1 MAQPLPLILKRMSK
15 LTLILLITALF
26 FSCNNKKRND
36 YVIFSGKVDN
46 PNSDSLIIQNN
57 HREILNIIRLKE
69 GHIFKDTLNLAEGF
83 YSISDGKNETQLYFE
98 PGFKTQLTLN
108 NEDCSKTVFIG
119 DGASE
124 NNYLIQKGI
133 ITNSLNKVED
143 YQYNGKLAEDKYLAL
158 SDSVYNIKINLFK
171 KYADNFDSSFVFLE
185 KNTLKYQ
192 KLYSQVL
199 YETTRQDVIG
209 DKNFKVSPEYYPNL
223 FKRIDLSG
231 DKLTNIF
238 NYVYFID
245 GYIWQLT
252 KRQLENND
260 TTDFYLTYL
269 TNVEQTIKNQKLK
282 QELAFLIG
290 NVKLE
295 RTSELDKSYKKIKSL
310 LLDSNYLKAVE
321 PKYQR
326 LKKIAKGSI
335 SPSFKLNDINEK
347 TVALEDLRGQVVYI
361 DIWSTG
367 CAPCMAEIPYLNKLE
382 EQYGSKIQFVGIN
395 VGDSKEKW
403 QNIIKEK
410 GLKGIQLQATD
421 TKIPFFKD
429 YVVRGIPRFIL
440 IDKDGR
446 IIDSSAKRPSDPKLK
461 GQINKLI

>member
-1 MAQPLPLILKRMSK
+1 MSRLI
-15 LTLILLITALF
+15 LILLITALF
-26 FSCNNKKRND
+26 FSCNNKENND
-36 YVIFSGKVDN
+36 YVVISGKVEN

-57 HREILNIIRLKE
+57 LREPIHIIRLKE
-69 GHIFKDTLNLAEGF
+69 GYIFKDTINLTEGF
-83 YSISDGKNETQLYFE
+83 YYINDGEDEVQLYLE

-133 ITNSLNKVED
+133 ITNSIKKVED
-143 YQYNGKLAEDKYLAL
+143 YQYYGKLVEDKYLAL
-158 SDSVYNIKINLFK
+158 SDSVYSIKINLFK
-171 KYADNFDSSFVFLE
+171 KYADDFDSSFIFLE

-192 KLYSQVL
+192 KLRSQSL
-199 YETTRQDVIG
+199 YETSRRIVIG
-209 DKNFKVSPEYYPNL
+209 DINFKVSPEYYPNL
-223 FKRIDLSG
+223 FKEIDLSG
-231 DKLTNIF
+231 DKLTNILD
-238 NYVYFID
+238 YVYFID

-252 KRQLENND
+252 KKQLENND
-260 TTDFYLTYL
+260 TTDFTLTYL
-269 TNVEQTIKNQKLK
+269 TNVEQTIRDKKLK

-295 RTSELDKSYKKIKSL
+295 RTSELDKSYEKIKKL
-310 LLDSNYLKAVE
+310 LSDSNYLKAVE

-326 LKKIAKGSI
+326 LKKITKGAI

-347 TVALEDLRGQVVYI
+347 IIALEDLRGQVVYI
-361 DIWSTG
+361 DIWSTS
-367 CAPCMAEIPYLNKLE
+367 CAPCIAEIPYLNALE

-395 VGDSKEKW
+395 VGDTKEKW
-403 QNIIKEK
+403 RNIIKEK

-421 TKIPFFKD
+421 TKISFFKD
-429 YVVRGIPRFIL
+429 YLVRGIPRFIL

-446 IIDSSAKRPSDPKLK
+446 IIDSSAKRPSDSKLK
-461 GQINKLI
+461 EQMDKLK

>member
-1 MAQPLPLILKRMSK
+1 MSK

-46 PNSDSLIIQNN
+46 SNSDSLTIQNN
-57 HREILNIIRLKE
+57 HRKTLNIIRLKE
-69 GHIFKDTLNLAEGF
+69 GHVFKDTLNLVEGF

-133 ITNSLNKVED
+133 ITNSLKKVED
-143 YQYNGKLAEDKYLAL
+143 YQYYGKLAEDKYLAL
-158 SDSVYNIKINLFK
+158 SDSVFNIKINLFK
-171 KYADNFDSSFVFLE
+171 KYANDFDSSFVFLE

-192 KLYSQVL
+192 KLYSQAL
-199 YETTRQDVIG
+199 YETSRQIVIG

-223 FKRIDLSG
+223 FKEIDLSG
-231 DKLTNIF
+231 DKLTNILD
-238 NYVYFID
+238 YVYFID

-269 TNVEQTIKNQKLK
+269 TNVEQTIKDKKLK

-295 RTSELDKSYKKIKSL
+295 RTSELDKTYEKIKKL
-310 LLDSNYLKAVE
+310 LSDSNYLKTVE

-326 LKKIAKGSI
+326 LKKITKGTI
-335 SPSFKLNDINEK
+335 SPSFKLNDINGK
-347 TVALEDLRGQVVYI
+347 IVALEDLRGQVVYI

-367 CAPCMAEIPYLNKLE
+367 CSPCMDEIPYLNALE
-382 EQYGSKIQFVGIN
+382 VNYQNKDIKFVSIN
-395 VGDSKEKW
+395 IIDSEERWK
-403 QNIIKEK
+403 NIIKEK
-410 GLKGIQLQATD
+410 GLKGIQLYAGD
-421 TKIPFFKD
+421 GKIPFLKD
-429 YVVRGIPRFIL
+429 YLVRGIPRYIL

-461 GQINKLI
+461 GQIDKLI